1 MSESTTPIAEPR
13 QLASPASLE
22 QIMNAVGATVSP
34 RSSADVPKSTPGW
47 DSQPQVSDVNPNSG
61 SVAASPIAEATQS
74 AWTAVA
80 NAASAVPPV
89 QPQTVQT
96 PSTQTPSTWGE
107 YQQPRTQPEPPAPS
121 VVDNLEAEP
130 NVPTSIATEAPTVVP
145 RTQPSTPTSTAD
157 LSNTA
162 AQTTVRRKPATV
174 SSRGG
179 YKKRNPTERSKP
191 TDTLAATVMI
201 IDDEPCNVLVVRRY
215 LEQAGYQNV
224 RTTSE
229 SVTAFRTIQE
239 CEPDLILLDLNM
251 PHVSGLDILKM
262 RQCDRAVQ
270 FVPVLV
276 MTASTDAETKQK
288 ALQLGATD
296 FLPKPLDPNDL
307 LPRVNNALT
316 TKAFHDQLSQQN
328 ERLEEEVHRRTAEL
342 EKSRREVLHCLARA
356 GEYRDDDTGHHVLRV
371 GKYAAIIGKALGF
384 NPERVELL
392 ELAAQLHDIG
402 KIAVPDAILHKPGKL
417 DTAEYDLMKHH
428 CAFGK
433 RIIHPYTA
441 NETRLLRNHASLG
454 DRLLRIGSSP
464 LLILAARI
472 AQTHHERWDGSGYPL
487 GLAGG
492 DIPIEG
498 RITAVADVFDALS
511 SKRPYKDAF
520 PRKKCFQILEEGRGN
535 HFDPEVLDA
544 FFSSIEAIIQVQI
557 EYMDSPPEVD
567 MSAYVPKDE
576 PENGHSCD

>member
-13 QLASPASLE
+13 QSANSASLE

-34 RSSADVPKSTPGW
+34 RPLADVPTNTDVWSSQPTEVPANNAWGSQPAADAESANATVHSPAVNPAATW
-47 DSQPQVSDVNPNSG
+47 GDTQHVTNQFESPPPENLNAEPNCQSAGAEAPPASVHSQPQ
-61 SVAASPIAEATQS
+61 
-74 AWTAVA
+74 
-80 NAASAVPPV
+80 
-89 QPQTVQT
+89 
-96 PSTQTPSTWGE
+96 
-107 YQQPRTQPEPPAPS
+107 
-121 VVDNLEAEP
+121 
-130 NVPTSIATEAPTVVP
+130 
-145 RTQPSTPTSTAD
+145 TSTAKPTV
-157 LSNTA
+157 S

-174 SSRGG
+174 NTRSASAI
-179 YKKRNPTERSKP
+179 KKRSPTVTSKSDNP
-191 TDTLAATVMI
+191 LAATVMI

-239 CEPDLILLDLNM
+239 CEPDLILLDLKM

-270 FVPVLV
+270 FIPVLV
-276 MTASTDAETKQK
+276 MTAATDAETKQN

-328 ERLEEEVHRRTAEL
+328 ERLEEEVNRRTAEL

-417 DTAEYDLMKHH
+417 DKAEYDLMKHH

-511 SKRPYKDAF
+511 SKRPYKEAF
-520 PRKKCFQILEEGRGN
+520 PRKKCFKILEEGRGN

-557 EYMDSPPEVD
+557 EYMDSPPDVD
-567 MSAYVPKDE
+567 MSEYVPADE
-576 PENGHSCD
+576 PGTTAVL